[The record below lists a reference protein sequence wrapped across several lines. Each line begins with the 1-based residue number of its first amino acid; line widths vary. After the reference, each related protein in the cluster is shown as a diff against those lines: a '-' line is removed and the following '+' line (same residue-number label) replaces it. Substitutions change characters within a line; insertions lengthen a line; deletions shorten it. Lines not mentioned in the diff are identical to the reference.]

1 LNSFKVGKPQRVEVH
16 KKTGV
21 IYVLSGEKKLELI
34 KLTSDGTEVAR
45 QALPIGGNPIP
56 IRRPIMALDDST
68 EPAVIWLNGPL
79 FRVEDRGQS
88 FGAPV
93 CVIPEVP
100 KEEPGSIGAVMDL
113 TMDRSRG
120 LLYVNNYWRYDTVSG
135 KWGKIKTPGHQMW
148 PDSMPMSSV
157 GRVGLDG
164 NYYVYPGG
172 DSYLYRLD
180 RDMKAMPFPAVQDK
194 EGRLRGPAKDF
205 GYGHAA
211 DASGN
216 VYVLWKKCPTDPGD
230 LERAHALYSYGPD
243 GQLKKAKLVDS
254 DLPYV
259 RSVRVDYAGNIY
271 LAAGLRPGKS
281 TLPPGL
287 QGKLPEG
294 RKDRAAVNEVNS
306 YPLIYGSIVKFGPEG
321 GVIRKGAGGI
331 RCNYSYGSKTEVKG
345 AKWIFPGASTVVSW
359 GAGGTV
365 SACRCESMGLDVDGF
380 GRSFFCD
387 AGRFRVGVLDT
398 AGNELGWIGGYG
410 NQDSGGPGSA
420 IPKPEIAFVWP
431 QAVAVDDQAVYVG
444 DRLNRRI
451 VRVKLGYAAELSC
464 HVP

>member
-1 LNSFKVGKPQRVEVH
+1 
-16 KKTGV
+16 
-21 IYVLSGEKKLELI
+21 
-34 KLTSDGTEVAR
+34 
-45 QALPIGGNPIP
+45 
-56 IRRPIMALDDST
+56 MALDDST

-79 FRVEDRGQS
+79 FRVEDRGRA
-88 FGAPV
+88 FGDPI
-93 CVIPEVP
+93 CVIPDAP
-100 KEEPGSIGAVMDL
+100 KEEPGSIGAVLDL

-120 LLYVNNYWRYDTVSG
+120 LLYVNNYWRCDTVSG
-135 KWGKIKTPGHQMW
+135 KWEKITTPGKQQW
-148 PDSMPMSSV
+148 PDGFPLSPV
-157 GRVGLDG
+157 GRAGLDG

-172 DSYLYRLD
+172 DAYLYRLGGD
-180 RDMKAMPFPAVQDK
+180 LKPMPFPSVTDK
-194 EGRLRGPAKDF
+194 EGRLHGPAKDF
-205 GYGHAA
+205 GYGHTA

-216 VYVLWKKCPTDPGD
+216 VYVLWKKCPADPGD
-230 LERAHALYSYGPD
+230 LERAHALYSYWPD
-243 GQLKKAKLVDS
+243 GQLRKAKLVDS
-254 DLPYV
+254 DLPYL

-271 LAAGLRPGKS
+271 LAAGLRPGKN

-294 RKDRAAVNEVNS
+294 RKDVDAVNGVNG

-331 RCNYSYGSKTEVKG
+331 RCNYSYGSVTEVNG
-345 AKWIFPGASTVVSW
+345 AKWIFPGVSVMVSW

-365 SACRCESMGLDVDGF
+365 SACRCESVGLDVDGF

-410 NQDSGGPGSA
+410 NQDSAGPGSA
-420 IPKPEIAFVWP
+420 IPKPEIAFAWP

-451 VRVKLGYAAELSC
+451 VRVKLEYAVELSC
-464 HVP
+464 RVP